1 MAAPSESHQQGE
13 AVRAIAERAGGPLA
27 PAWVVAGSLLGILL
41 LALVGWAAWTRGA
54 LVGLRWVEFDSP
66 LTLAG
71 FGFVAGLGAFFAPC
85 AFSLFPG
92 YISYYLAAST
102 GNPERELLGR
112 SLRLGLTCAAGSI
125 AFFALVGAA
134 ITVIGGAVSP
144 YLIATK
150 PFIALGVV
158 ALGASLLADLRFP
171 ALPLPS
177 GLRRNPGARL
187 PLALGVFLYGFGY
200 ALASTG
206 CTLPI
211 YVSVT
216 VLPLTSGYSG
226 AAFVTFLS
234 FALAMALMMLLTGA
248 LVGLAK
254 RNLLSRLQASTLW
267 IKRGSGVVLI
277 LAGLYLGYYYLKAGM

>member
-1 MAAPSESHQQGE
+1 MGW
-13 AVRAIAERAGGPLA
+13 LA
-27 PAWVVAGSLLGILL
+27 WS
-41 LALVGWAAWTRGA
+41 RGA

-66 LTLAG
+66 LTLAT
-71 FGFVAGLGAFFAPC
+71 FGFVAGIGAFFAPC

-92 YISYYLAAST
+92 YISYYLAASCSD
-102 GNPERELLGR
+102 PEHERLGR

-134 ITVIGGAVSP
+134 ITIVGGAVSP

-150 PFIALGVV
+150 PFIALAVV
-158 ALGASLLADLRFP
+158 ALGVVMLADLRLP
-171 ALPLPS
+171 ALPLAV
-177 GLRRNPGARL
+177 RANPEGKVSPAM
-187 PLALGVFLYGFGY
+187 AVFLYGFGY

-226 AAFVTFLS
+226 AALLTFLS
-234 FALAMALMMLLTGA
+234 FAAAMALLMLLTTA
-248 LVGLAK
+248 LVGLA
-254 RNLLSRLQASTLW
+254 RRSLLSRLQASTVW
-267 IKRGSGVVLI
+267 IKRASGVVLI
-277 LAGLYLGYYYLKAGM
+277 LAGLYLGYYYVKAGM